1 MTKRGAPMLRLS
13 KLSDYG
19 TVIMAHMAREPARSY
34 SASELAEAVSLG
46 RPTVTKLLKLLAH
59 EQLLVSQRGAKG
71 GYTLARTPAE
81 ISIAQIIDAVD
92 GRFGVTECSA
102 SAGLCTQE
110 TVCGV
115 RANWQR
121 INRVIRDTLASVTL
135 GELAGPP
142 LAFGDGQPRHM
153 PQACVHV
160 VTCAPPRTA
169 VIQETA
175 PCPVKPLIS
184 TN

>member
-1 MTKRGAPMLRLS
+1 MLRLS

-46 RPTVTKLLKLLAH
+46 RPTVTKLLKLLAR

-71 GYTLARTPAE
+71 GYMLARTPAE

-92 GRFGVTECSA
+92 GHFGVTECSA
-102 SAGLCTQE
+102 STGLCTQE

-115 RANWQR
+115 RANWQH

-135 GELAGPP
+135 GEFAGPLLTRGNGLP
-142 LAFGDGQPRHM
+142 SHA
-153 PQACVHV
+153 PQARVHV
-160 VTCAPPRTA
+160 VTGVSRRSAAT
-169 VIQETA
+169 QEAA
-175 PCPVKPLIS
+175 PCPVKP
-184 TN
+184 

>member
-1 MTKRGAPMLRLS
+1 MLRLS

-34 SASELAEAVSLG
+34 SAGELAEAVSLA
-46 RPTVTKLLKLLAH
+46 RPTVTKLLKLLAR

-71 GYTLARTPAE
+71 GYMLARTPEE

-92 GRFGVTECSA
+92 GRFGMTECCS
-102 SAGLCTQE
+102 SAGLCVQE
-110 TVCGV
+110 TVCSV

-135 GELAGPP
+135 GEFAGPRITLGNDLP
-142 LAFGDGQPRHM
+142 SCA
-153 PQACVHV
+153 PQARVHV
-160 VTCAPPRTA
+160 LTGVSRRSA
-169 VIQETA
+169 VSQETS
-175 PCPVKPLIS
+175 PCPGKPLIS